1 MNELKDK
8 WSLVTGASSGMGVD
22 FATILAEKGSCLI
35 LVARREERLR
45 ELQQKLQEQH
55 GVRVEVVGM
64 DLSVKDA
71 PQVLYDRIKE
81 MGHTVDILIN
91 NAGYGMY
98 GVFVELPWERQRNM
112 LELDIITLVHMTKL
126 FIKDMVARNSGYI
139 LQISSIGAYQPS
151 PTYATY
157 AAAKSFVLN
166 FGEALNYELRNTKV
180 KVSVLSPGATATEFF
195 QVSGQKPP
203 LYARLTMM
211 ESRKVAEIGIKTM
224 LKGRMSKV
232 SGFPSSFM
240 AWSTRFAPR
249 RLTAAIANLLMEGD
263 KK

>member
-8 WSLVTGASSGMGVD
+8 WSLVTGASSGIGAD

-64 DLSVKDA
+64 DLSIKDA
-71 PQVLYDRIKE
+71 PQVLYYLVKE

-91 NAGYGMY
+91 NAGYGLY
-98 GVFVELPWERQRNM
+98 GAFVELPWERQRNM
-112 LELDIITLVHMTKL
+112 LELDIIALVHMTKV
-126 FIKDMVARNSGYI
+126 FIKDMVAQNSGYI

-151 PTYATY
+151 PTYAAY

-203 LYARLTMM
+203 LAARLTMM
-211 ESRKVAEIGIKTM
+211 ESRQVAEIGIKTM

-232 SGFPSSFM
+232 AGFPNSFM
-240 AWSTRFAPR
+240 AWSNRLAPR
-249 RLTAAIANLLMEGD
+249 RWTAAIANWWMEGD